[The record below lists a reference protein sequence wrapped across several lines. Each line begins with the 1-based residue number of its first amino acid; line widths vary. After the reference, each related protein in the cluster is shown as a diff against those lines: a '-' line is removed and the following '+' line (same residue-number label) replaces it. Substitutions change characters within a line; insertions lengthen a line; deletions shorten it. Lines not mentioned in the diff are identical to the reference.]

1 MAKHGKRKRGT
12 QNHKKA
18 STGGAAVKGAALKGA
33 AFKEAS
39 LKAVPLREEPVKE
52 ASIREISIKEQS
64 VEAYQGRQTGSDVQ
78 TEIKST
84 GQFGLGHKK
93 TRRAAAWYVL
103 EDIGEAL
110 VRAKNW
116 CVKNYRTSIPAGIC
130 MVLVVVVACILVR
143 NIRIDRIS
151 RAEGLPVDVSVDEG
165 ERSIKDLALEENAH
179 EYVNQFVT
187 KYYEACAAGDIDTY
201 CAMRSATDEDERII
215 MQKKADY
222 IESYQIVNCLTKPGP
237 KEKSYLAYVY
247 YELKFYGIDTT
258 APGVG
263 VLYLCTNDAGELF
276 VYSGEVDHEA
286 EEYMEAVKQQED
298 VMDLFTKANVT
309 YNDVV
314 TANEDLRVFLNE
326 DLRENLN
333 RDIAVARAELNVG
346 VVPTALDG
354 GDEPADPVE
363 PDPEPEP
370 EPEPQTETVAT
381 TKRVN
386 VRSSSSVEATRLGTV
401 DPGTRFTR
409 YESLENGWSRIGY
422 EGGEAY
428 IKSEYL
434 QVVETTIG
442 TVKTNATVNI
452 RASAS
457 QTATK
462 LGTVNQGTSL
472 ELVERLENGWS
483 RILYNGM
490 TAYVKSEF
498 IE

>member
-1 MAKHGKRKRGT
+1 MAKHGKRKRGN
-12 QNHKKA
+12 QNQIRKKA
-18 STGGAAVKGAALKGA
+18 SAGGSDLKGAALK
-33 AFKEAS
+33 EAS
-39 LKAVPLREEPVKE
+39 LKEVSLREEPVKE
-52 ASIREISIKEQS
+52 APIREISIKEQS
-64 VEAYQGRQTGSDVQ
+64 GDKDQERQTGSEVQ

-93 TRRAAAWYVL
+93 TKRAAVWYVL

-130 MVLVVVVACILVR
+130 IVLVVVVACILVR

-151 RAEGLPVDVSVDEG
+151 RAEGLPADVSVDEG

-201 CAMRSATDEDERII
+201 CAMRDATDEDERII

-222 IESYQIVNCLTKPGP
+222 IENYQIVNCLTKPGP

-247 YELKFYGIDTT
+247 YEVKFNGIETT

-263 VLYLCTNDAGELF
+263 ALYLCTNDTGELF
-276 VYSGEVDHEA
+276 IYSGEVDQEA
-286 EEYMEAVKQQED
+286 EEYMKAVNQQED
-298 VMDLFTKANVT
+298 VMDLFTKADVT
-309 YNDVV
+309 YKDVV
-314 TANEDLRVFLNE
+314 TANEDLRVFLE
-326 DLRENLN
+326 EELRENLN
-333 RDIAVARAELNVG
+333 RDIAAARAELNIG
-346 VVPTALDG
+346 IVPAALDA

-363 PDPEPEP
+363 PEPEP

-462 LGTVNQGTSL
+462 LGTVNAGTSL
-472 ELVERLENGWS
+472 ELVERQENGWS